1 MMQTPRLTVRE
12 VRARPVMVPVDPPLE
27 TAGGTISTAPLV
39 LVDAL
44 TAEGVTGSSYLF
56 CYTPAALHP
65 TARLV
70 LNFGELI
77 EGEPAAPAIV
87 AEKLQRH
94 VRLLGPQGLTGMAIA
109 AIDIALWDALAK
121 ACGLPLAGLL
131 GGAPGPIPAY
141 ASLGAI
147 TPERVA
153 AEAEDAVRRGFTA
166 VKIKVGRSDLAADL
180 DAIRAVRRAAG
191 DRVSL
196 MVDYNQCLTF
206 PEAIRRAGALD
217 GEGLTWIEEPVR
229 ADDDAGH
236 AAVAREAQTPIQIG
250 ENWWGPHD
258 MAKSLTAGA
267 SDVVMIDVTKIGG
280 VSGWLRGAALAEA
293 AGMPASS
300 HIFPEISAHLLAA
313 TPTRHWLE
321 YLDFAGPLL
330 RTPLELRDGRL
341 ATGTGP
347 GIGLDWDEEAVERLL
362 AR

>member
-1 MMQTPRLTVRE
+1 MTQTPRLTVRE

-44 TAEGVTGSSYLF
+44 TAEGMTGSSYLF
-56 CYTPAALHP
+56 CYTPVALHP

-70 LNFGELI
+70 VNFGELLK
-77 EGEPAAPAIV
+77 GGPAAPVIV
-87 AEKLQRH
+87 EEKLQRH

-131 GGAPGPIPAY
+131 GGTPGPIPAY
-141 ASLGAI
+141 ASLRAVS
-147 TPERVA
+147 PERVA

-196 MVDYNQCLTF
+196 MVDYNQCLTV

-217 GEGLTWIEEPVR
+217 GEGLAWIEEPVR

-236 AAVAREAQTPIQIG
+236 AAVARQARTPIQIG

-258 MAKSLTAGA
+258 MAKSLAAGA
-267 SDVVMIDVTKIGG
+267 SDCVMIDVTKIGG
-280 VSGWLRGAALAEA
+280 VTGWLRA
-293 AGMPASS
+293 AGLADAAGTPASS
-300 HIFPEISAHLLAA
+300 HIFPEISAHLLAV

-321 YLDFAGPLL
+321 YLDFAGPVL
-330 RTPLELRDGRL
+330 RAPLEVRDGRVAA
-341 ATGTGP
+341 ATDP
-347 GIGLDWDEEAVERLL
+347 GAGLDWNEEAVERLL
-362 AR
+362 AV